1 MISAVSSYDG
11 QDVRRTR
18 KERPDPS
25 IRKRHPVLYDGHLV
39 RRGIFGGMAQV
50 SNGLLN
56 QQPLA
61 K

>member
-1 MISAVSSYDG
+1 VGPAEDSCLA
-11 QDVRRTR
+11 
-18 KERPDPS
+18 ELPS
-25 IRKRHPVLYDGHLV
+25 HGASQRGL
-39 RRGIFGGMAQV
+39 RRGIFGGMALV